1 MAAGRDRG
9 TSDMQG
15 NVISDRYEIESRL
28 GSGGMSTVYKA
39 KDTVLERTVAVKVL
53 AEHLSDDDRFVAR
66 FRREALAVA
75 KLVHP
80 NIVQVYDT
88 GVDDGSHYIVMEYIE
103 GKSGAQLLQAKVLL
117 EPDVA
122 VEIGE
127 QACSGL
133 EYAHRHGIIHR
144 DVKPGNLMIVGGP
157 AAYVEHDAA
166 EMTVKLADFGIARA
180 GEQTRITQAG
190 SVVGTAAYLAPEQAR
205 GDEATPASDVY
216 ALGVV
221 LYQFLTGRLP
231 YEGSS
236 LTELAI
242 RQQNERPLPPHTYN
256 DHVPETLGGAVL
268 RALDSD
274 PWRRYS
280 NAKEL
285 ADALRAG
292 LNGTDV
298 AMPPPPPPTG
308 EELTRA
314 LAADPVTD
322 QTRRMPT
329 QREQARRRPPA
340 ERRPPPSRARRQ
352 PGGPARA
359 ARTFAA
365 VIALLLI
372 AGIVA
377 GLVILSSGAD
387 ENQIRQVA
395 KETIQE
401 QVEGLKDLVRNN
413 TQ

>member
-1 MAAGRDRG
+1 
-9 TSDMQG
+9 
-15 NVISDRYEIESRL
+15 
-28 GSGGMSTVYKA
+28 
-39 KDTVLERTVAVKVL
+39 
-53 AEHLSDDDRFVAR
+53 
-66 FRREALAVA
+66 
-75 KLVHP
+75 
-80 NIVQVYDT
+80 
-88 GVDDGSHYIVMEYIE
+88 
-103 GKSGAQLLQAKVLL
+103 LQANVLL

-122 VEIGE
+122 VEIGQ
-127 QACSGL
+127 QACAGL
-133 EYAHRHGIIHR
+133 EYAHRNGIIHR
-144 DVKPGNLMIVGGP
+144 DVKPGNLMILGGP
-157 AAYVEHDAA
+157 AAYVEADAA

-274 PWRRYS
+274 PWRRYT

-292 LNGTDV
+292 LDGTDV
-298 AMPPPPPPTG
+298 TMPPAPPPTG
-308 EELTRA
+308 DALTRA
-314 LAADPVTD
+314 LEADPITET
-322 QTRRMPT
+322 TRRLPT
-329 QREQARRRPPA
+329 QREQARRRPP
-340 ERRPPPSRARRQ
+340 ERRPAPQRPRRQ

-359 ARTFAA
+359 ARTVAA
-365 VIALLLI
+365 VLALLLI
-372 AGIVA
+372 AAIVA
-377 GLVILSSGAD
+377 GIVILSSSGGRKA
-387 ENQIRQVA
+387 QVRQVV
-395 KETIQE
+395 ENTVQR
-401 QVEGLKDLVRNN
+401 QVDGLKGLVEKN